1 MKDSKKV
8 VLSGIRATG
17 RLHLGNY
24 LGALVRFARMSH
36 DPAYQCLFFVADMH
50 TLTTLK
56 DAKMIQVHMPAIVLD
71 YLAAGV
77 DPELSMIYVQSSI
90 PQVAELAWYLSCMMP
105 FGDLSRQPTFKD
117 KAKNHPDD
125 VNAGLLNYPVLMA
138 ADILGPRAELVP
150 VGRDQRSHLEL
161 ASQLA
166 RRFNHTFG
174 DFFPIPDALS
184 NEMVLVPGLSVADAD
199 GNIPKM
205 GKSDDNTIN
214 LTDSVEQ
221 TWEKIRVSPT
231 DPKRIRRIDP
241 GTPENCAIFRLHEQV
256 SNGNIVTW
264 ARDGCR
270 AAGIGCLECKRAL
283 SDTVN
288 DELAEFR
295 ERRIKLAETPGIV
308 REVLEEGRRRA
319 EPRFNETIAHVREK
333 MGMWKGE

>member
-1 MKDSKKV
+1 MENSKKV

-24 LGALVRFARMSH
+24 LGALVRFARMSR
-36 DPAYQCLFFVADMH
+36 DSAYQCLFFVADMH

-56 DAKMIQVHMPAIVLD
+56 DAEMIRVHMPAIVLD

-90 PQVAELAWYLSCMMP
+90 PQVAELAWYLSCLTP

-117 KAKNHPDD
+117 KAKNHPED

-150 VGRDQRSHLEL
+150 VGQDQRTHLEL

-166 RRFNHTFG
+166 RKFNNIFG
-174 DFFPIPDALS
+174 EFFPIPDALS
-184 NEMVLVPGLSVADAD
+184 NEMVLVPGLSAADVE
-199 GNIPKM
+199 GKIPKM

-214 LTDSVEQ
+214 LTDSAEQ
-221 TWEKIRVSPT
+221 TWGKIRVAPT
-231 DPKRIRRIDP
+231 DPKRVRRSDL

-256 SNGNIVTW
+256 SDKNIISW
-264 ARDGCR
+264 ASNGCR
-270 AAGIGCLECKRAL
+270 TAGIGCLECKRAL

-288 DELAEFR
+288 SELAEFR
-295 ERRIKLAETPGIV
+295 ERRIKLAETPDVV
-308 REVLEEGRRRA
+308 REVLEQGRRRA

-333 MGMWKGE
+333 MGMWKG